1 VIEAQAHHPMR
12 AMSRRIGGSLTL
24 KHADHSRV
32 VPSVEG
38 GRHGELTRREWGA
51 ASRQE
56 GRWERPRPNSD
67 RLGAAVPSSYY
78 EIRVTSV
85 LPPEVLLDF
94 DRLIA
99 SVEPV
104 ETVVHGPLRD
114 QADLNGLL
122 ARLETFG
129 VQVLEVRRLQDRD
142 PPAAEREPRG

>member
-1 VIEAQAHHPMR
+1 M
-12 AMSRRIGGSLTL
+12 
-24 KHADHSRV
+24 
-32 VPSVEG
+32 
-38 GRHGELTRREWGA
+38 
-51 ASRQE
+51 
-56 GRWERPRPNSD
+56 
-67 RLGAAVPSSYY
+67 PSSYY

-94 DRLIA
+94 DRLNA

-142 PPAAEREPRG
+142 PPAAGREPRG